1 MLSSTSTMSL
11 VSEQS
16 FSQRVGRLF
25 WETSG
30 GMCRSSFGLSS
41 LVVDDEVV
49 VVALSPVLRDRAA
62 AH

>member
-30 GMCRSSFGLSS
+30 GMCRSSFVLSS
-41 LVVDDEVV
+41 LVVAVV
-49 VVALSPVLRDRAA
+49 VVALSPVLLRDRAA